1 MTRRKVELDERAV
14 AVDNRAGNVA
24 FQVVLWMLLAD
35 MALRSWRPEWTM
47 LNGFPVDVVTIL
59 FTGGAV
65 HTIYSIRARTVGAHR
80 ARSMLLSALMAA
92 ACAAA
97 ILLTI
102 KAFI

>member
-1 MTRRKVELDERAV
+1 MTGHNVELDERAV

-47 LNGFPVDVVTIL
+47 LNGFPVDVVTIML
-59 FTGGAV
+59 TGATV
-65 HTIYSIRARTVGAHR
+65 HTIYNIRARTIGARR
-80 ARSMLLSALMAA
+80 ARNMLLSALTAA

-97 ILLTI
+97 IIIVIKLLV
-102 KAFI
+102 